1 MALEHILSELNNS
14 VSISEPYEKLYNK
27 HLALRPV
34 VDEESLDDLIEFA
47 CEALNFKG
55 SDNLTV
61 VDLKLI
67 GVQIKV
73 ARTFINPD
81 SEEDFFI

>member
-1 MALEHILSELNNS
+1 MVLEHILSELNNS
-14 VSISEPYEKLYNK
+14 VSISEPYEKLYNR
-27 HLALRPV
+27 HIALGPI
-34 VDEESLDDLIEFA
+34 VDEESLDDLIDFA

-55 SDNLTV
+55 SDNLPI

-73 ARTFINPD
+73 ARTFINTD

>member
-27 HLALRPV
+27 HIALGPI
-34 VDEESLDDLIEFA
+34 VDEESLDDLIDFA

-55 SDNLTV
+55 ADNLIP
-61 VDLKLI
+61 VDLKLVEI
-67 GVQIKV
+67 QVKV
-73 ARTFINPD
+73 ARTFINAD